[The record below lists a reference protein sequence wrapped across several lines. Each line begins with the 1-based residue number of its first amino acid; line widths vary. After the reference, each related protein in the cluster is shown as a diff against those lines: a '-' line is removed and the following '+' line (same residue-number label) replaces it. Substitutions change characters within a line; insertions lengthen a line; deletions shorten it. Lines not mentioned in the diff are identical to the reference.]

1 MSDLFVLSS
10 LYEGLPNVILEAIT
24 LKKFVISS
32 NCPTGPNEILM
43 KGQFGMLF
51 KTQNH
56 IELSKKILEFNNNR
70 NKDLALRNQYTFK
83 CKFCG
88 KDFGTNVIE
97 LALHIGEIHDSPRN

>member
-56 IELSKKILEFNNNR
+56 IELSKKILEFYNNR
-70 NKDLALRNQYTFK
+70 NKYNKISEKSFK
-83 CKFCG
+83 SLSRFDYKKNCEKYYQLILKSF
-88 KDFGTNVIE
+88 D
-97 LALHIGEIHDSPRN
+97 

>member
-70 NKDLALRNQYTFK
+70 NKYYRILEKSFK
-83 CKFCG
+83 SLSRFDYKKNCEKYYQLILKSF
-88 KDFGTNVIE
+88 D
-97 LALHIGEIHDSPRN
+97 

>member
-1 MSDLFVLSS
+1 M
-10 LYEGLPNVILEAIT
+10 PNVILEAIT

-56 IELSKKILEFNNNR
+56 IELSKKILEFNSNR
-70 NKDLALRNQYTFK
+70 NKYNKISKKSFK
-83 CKFCG
+83 SLSRFDYKINCEKYYQLILKSF
-88 KDFGTNVIE
+88 D
-97 LALHIGEIHDSPRN
+97 